1 MSDDLTTTA
10 GTKNWKPPSPGTP
23 AAISIVIVNWNSKAY
38 VRGCLQSL
46 ARHAPSIALEVIVV
60 DGGSFDGCDQMLAGE
75 FPSVIFVQSPD
86 NIGFARCNNLGA
98 RHAKGHYLL
107 LLNPDTEL
115 IDDSLETLWR
125 EAAALPDA
133 GAIGC
138 RLLNRDHSLQ
148 TSCVQCFPTAINQAL
163 DSEFLHKRFP
173 RSSLWGMAPLYTEGH
188 APVPAEAISG
198 ACILVKR
205 AYYEAVGGFTES
217 YFMYGEDLDL
227 CYKLTQAGHR
237 SYYVPNARVVH
248 FGGGSTGQ
256 ASSNFSTVMMR
267 TSVHHFIG
275 KHRGTLSALAYRLS
289 ILVSALARLV
299 LIFPMLIFGHR
310 VVRHGSGSLRKW
322 SAIFRWSI
330 GLPPRGKKTGTS
342 TALPSSPA
350 QAKSK

>member
-1 MSDDLTTTA
+1 MSDNLTTTA
-10 GTKNWKPPSPGTP
+10 ETKNWKHPSPGTP
-23 AAISIVIVNWNSKAY
+23 AAISIVIVNWNSKTY
-38 VRGCLQSL
+38 VRGCLHSL
-46 ARHAPSIALEVIVV
+46 ARHVPSVALEVIVV
-60 DGGSFDGCDQMLAGE
+60 DGGSFDGCDEMLAKE

-98 RHAKGHYLL
+98 RHAKGQYLL

-125 EAAALPDA
+125 QAASLPDA

-138 RLLNRDHSLQ
+138 RLLNRDRSLQ

-188 APVPAEAISG
+188 SPVPAEAISG

-205 AYYEAVGGFTES
+205 DYYEAVGGFTET

-237 SYYVPNARVVH
+237 SYYVPDARVVH

-267 TSVHHFIG
+267 VSVHHFIRQ
-275 KHRGTLSALAYRLS
+275 HRGPFSALAYRSS
-289 ILVSALARLV
+289 IFLSALARLL
-299 LIFPMLIFGHR
+299 LICPMLIFGNR
-310 VVRHGSGSLRKW
+310 VVSHGSGSLRKW
-322 SAIFRWSI
+322 SAILRWSV
-330 GLPPRGKKTGTS
+330 GLAPGVPKPKTAS
-342 TALPSSPA
+342 PLAPSPVPV
-350 QAKSK
+350 KTD